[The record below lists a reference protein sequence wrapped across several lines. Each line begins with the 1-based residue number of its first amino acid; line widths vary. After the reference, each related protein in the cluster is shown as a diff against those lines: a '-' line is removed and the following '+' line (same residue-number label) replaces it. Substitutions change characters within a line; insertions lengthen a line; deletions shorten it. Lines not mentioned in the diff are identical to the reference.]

1 MLRGYLK
8 GLYSKRGLVI
18 LFICQSCKDCPKYN
32 SGHERLFL
40 VVIVMPWLYVY
51 RLRSRCRAYYLYRL
65 HDLNRANYLHRLRS
79 WCRTHYQSRLL
90 RSAHAVH
97 RGAHLLLLLRRH
109 VLRCCERGAAAHYQ
123 CCRQESCCSFYIFF
137 RSYFFHLDHSVRFF
151 VYIRFVS

>member
-97 RGAHLLLLLRRH
+97 RGAHLLLLRRH

-151 VYIRFVS
+151 VYLRFVS